1 MNPKLINGGNIMKK
15 VILCSIIILSLIG
28 LAGCSNK
35 EIKLDAG
42 EIKVNTM
49 LVKSNGQLQV
59 AFVEEFNKPSY
70 NLEDLETYVTSQI
83 NSYNKKNGNEL
94 IQLMEL
100 DTKDGRAVILMSF
113 AGMEQYSTFHDF
125 YGAYFTVNAIND
137 NITLPDNFVNYKDGK
152 LVSKDIILKNGND
165 KVVVVDQA
173 MDIVIEGDIKYYS
186 ENAVLED
193 KNEIK
198 SAAEGLTFIVFGSK

>member
-15 VILCSIIILSLIG
+15 IILGSILILSLIS

-70 NLEDLETYVTSQI
+70 SVDDLKNFVKKQI
-83 NSYNKKNGNEL
+83 SSYNNKTGEAL
-94 IQLMEL
+94 IQLDEL
-100 DTKDGRAVILMSF
+100 DEKEGKAVILMTF

-125 YGAYFTVNAIND
+125 YGAYFNVSAINE
-137 NITLPDNFVNYKDGK
+137 NISLPDNFVNYKDGK
-152 LVSKDIILKNGND
+152 LVSKDDILKNGND
-165 KVVVVDQA
+165 RVLVVDQTLN
-173 MDIVIEGDIKYYS
+173 ILIEGDIKYYS
-186 ENAVLED
+186 ENAVLEN
-193 KNEIK
+193 KNIIK
-198 SAAEGLTFIVFGSK
+198 SSAQELTYIVFSSK